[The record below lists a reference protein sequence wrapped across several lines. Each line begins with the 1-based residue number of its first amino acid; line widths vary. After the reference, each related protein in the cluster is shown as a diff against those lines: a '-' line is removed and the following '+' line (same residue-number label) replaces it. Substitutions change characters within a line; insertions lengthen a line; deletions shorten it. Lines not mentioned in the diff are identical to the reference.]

1 MKKNLL
7 KSLLAVALL
16 LVCGNVWG
24 ENYQKVSSDQTDW
37 TGEYLLVYEA
47 GSLAWTGVDAGS
59 CGVGV
64 TISNGIISQVPDGAV
79 TLTLEAMDGG
89 GYSIKINGGS
99 NNGKY
104 IGKSDDSNG
113 VDIKASAQKNTL
125 SYSTDNGVLIAGT
138 SGAVIR
144 YNATSGQNRFRY
156 FKAATYTGQKE
167 VALYKKVVGV
177 AVPAPTVEVSATEA
191 LSGTSVSVSIS
202 VPSGAAKVLY
212 TDDGTDPTDED
223 NGPTEITTT
232 TTFNVTST
240 STIKAVSVD
249 AAGNYSAVVTKTV
262 NFYPV
267 IEGLSALKSAAR
279 GTYYVELENAIV
291 TYVNGKNAFI
301 EDTEVGALIFMDN
314 HGFNE
319 GDCLNDVFKAVTT
332 TFNGAFELI
341 TLESY
346 SGDVTPNVEI
356 PCTPLTLA
364 QLSANFAAYESM
376 RVKIEDVTV
385 TDAIATG
392 DRNGEISDGTN
403 TMVLRA
409 GVDGVAATVN
419 ATIKAIGYP
428 TFYNTTNQFAVW
440 EQDDIEEKLNVT
452 VTSIAVSGYTA
463 NYNVGETFTF
473 DGTVTATFSNGTTET
488 VTPTSVS
495 TPDMSTAGTKEV
507 TVSYDYNGETVT
519 ATYQIIVAAPVEKTY
534 ILYNGELAEGDYI
547 IYYDGKAMNTT
558 ITKDRLQYAE
568 VTPEEGVITTDNEA
582 IVWHIAKSGDY
593 WTIYNAKAGKYAAG
607 TGAAN
612 KAQLLAD
619 GTDDKA
625 LWTSTGKFEFVNKA
639 NAAAEVNANLRNNGT
654 YGFACYSTTTGGA
667 LSLYKQGEVEAKELV
682 EIMLSDCHTT
692 YFVGQNFEFNGT
704 CSAIFSN
711 QDTLSVTPTSVSE
724 PDMTTAG
731 EKTVTVSY
739 TYNNV
744 TKEAKYTII
753 VNEVEDGVFDFTA
766 GYDYGS
772 GLTPSTSQPSSADA
786 YVFKAG
792 SVTITTGGTGNFLW
806 NTELRIY
813 ANSNITIA
821 APEGFEITK
830 IEFTGKDLNKG
841 TIQGEAIT
849 SGTEFTW
856 TGNAESVIVARN
868 TATVQIMKLKV
879 TYMRAGREEGTASF
893 ANDSIE
899 MHVGETQTI
908 TVTTN
913 SDGAV
918 AYSSSN
924 SGVVSVDETT
934 GEITAIAAGTATIT
948 ASIADTDFFTA
959 ASASYTV
966 TVLFDA
972 EGSGTETDPYTVADV
987 IGLNNPATTSWVKGT
1002 ILGFGKNVQQDG
1014 ASMFTYVTDT
1024 LEFEPTNIVLGDAA
1038 GNIIP
1043 VQLPNTVIRTAL
1055 NLVDNRSWIGCEVS
1069 LFGTLEKYFSLPGVK
1084 NTSDFT
1090 ITIPNVISADEWAT
1104 ASLPFDATI
1113 VTEGTKAYYVYVDGS
1128 LRKDEVA
1135 GAIPA
1140 GEGVLLNGSAGA
1152 VTFAYTP
1159 ASEENINA
1167 SAVNQLVGN
1176 TTEFYGKK
1184 YMEAD
1189 TKYYA
1194 LANGTG
1200 ENSIGFYY
1208 QVTDGTSATCGQ
1220 YKAVLAVPA
1229 SNASATGYRL
1239 IAIKGDVNEDGEV
1252 NVSDV
1257 TMLVSMILGNTPVTD
1272 AAKVND
1278 DDEVN
1283 VSDVTAL
1290 VSIILGQ

>member
-1 MKKNLL
+1 MKKNLV

-24 ENYQKVSSDQTDW
+24 DEVTDILNYEFTGTNQTGYADWNGKTSNSTAVYAGQSAGDFNSIQLRSNNSNSGIVTTASGGTVKKVVVSWNENTAAGRTLDIYGKNSAYSAATDLYDSSKQGTKLGSIVYGTSTELSIDGNYEYIGLRSNKNAMYLSEVQITWEKGTAPAVPVPTITADKEDAP
-37 TGEYLLVYEA
+37 TG
-47 GSLAWTGVDAGS
+47 GTIN
-59 CGVGV
+59 V
-64 TISNGIISQVPDGAV
+64 TISVP
-79 TLTLEAMDGG
+79 E
-89 GYSIKINGGS
+89 
-99 NNGKY
+99 
-104 IGKSDDSNG
+104 
-113 VDIKASAQKNTL
+113 
-125 SYSTDNGVLIAGT
+125 
-138 SGAVIR
+138 
-144 YNATSGQNRFRY
+144 
-156 FKAATYTGQKE
+156 
-167 VALYKKVVGV
+167 
-177 AVPAPTVEVSATEA
+177 
-191 LSGTSVSVSIS
+191 
-202 VPSGAAKVLY
+202 GAAKVLY

-232 TTFNVTST
+232 TTFSVTST
-240 STIKAVSVD
+240 STITAVSVD
-249 AAGNYSAVVTKTV
+249 SDGNYSAAVSKVVH
-262 NFYPV
+262 FYSV
-267 IEGLSALKSAAR
+267 LEGLSALKSADK
-279 GTYYVELENAIV
+279 GIYYVEFENAIV
-291 TYVNGKNAFI
+291 TYVNGKNAFF
-301 EDTEVGALIFMDN
+301 EDADAGALIYKTN
-314 HGFNE
+314 HGFAE
-319 GDCLNDVFKAVTT
+319 GDCLNGVYRVITT
-332 TFNGAFELI
+332 TYKGGFEI
-341 TLESY
+341 TDIESVG
-346 SGDVTPNVEI
+346 GDVTPNTTV
-356 PCTPLTLA
+356 PCTTLTLA
-364 QLSANFAAYESM
+364 QLNADFAAYESK

-385 TDAIATG
+385 TDAIAEG
-392 DRNGEISDGTN
+392 DQDGVISDGEN
-403 TMVLRA
+403 TMTLRA
-409 GVDGVAATVN
+409 GVNGIAATLN
-419 ATIKAIGYP
+419 ATITATGYP
-428 TFYNTTNQFAVW
+428 TYYNDALQFAVW
-440 EQDDIEEKLNVT
+440 DQNCIVETATTT
-452 VTSIAVSGYTA
+452 VSSISVSGYTKE
-463 NYNVGETFTF
+463 YSVGDTFSF
-473 DGTVTATFSNGTTET
+473 DGICTATFSDGTTIDVE
-488 VTPTSVS
+488 PTSVS
-495 TPDMSTAGTKEV
+495 EPDMATAGEKEV
-507 TVSYDYNGETVT
+507 TVSFEYYGETVT
-519 ATYQIIVAAPVEKTY
+519 TSYQITVKELEMKTY
-534 ILYNGELAEGDYI
+534 ILHEGELTEGDYI
-547 IYYDGKAMNTT
+547 IYFGGVAMNTT
-558 ITKDRLQYAE
+558 ISGNRLQYKE
-568 VTPEEGVITTDNEA
+568 VTSEAGVINNGDES

-593 WTIYNAKAGKYAAG
+593 WTIYNAKAGKYAAS
-607 TGAAN
+607 TGIKN
-612 KAQLLAD
+612 QAQLLDD

-625 LWTSTGKFEFVNKA
+625 LWTSTGEYEFVNKA
-639 NAAAEVNANLRNNGT
+639 NAASEINRNLRYNAG
-654 YGFACYSTTTGGA
+654 YGFACYSTSTGGA

-711 QDTLSVTPTSVSE
+711 NDTISVTPTSVSV

-739 TYNNV
+739 TFNNV
-744 TKEAKYTII
+744 TKEANYTIK

-792 SVTITTGGTGNFLW
+792 SVTVTTGGTGNFLW

-893 ANDSIE
+893 ENESIE
-899 MHVGETQTI
+899 MNVGETQTI
-908 TVTTN
+908 IVTTN
-913 SDGAV
+913 SDGPV
-918 AYSSSN
+918 VYSSSN

-959 ASASYTV
+959 TSATYTV
-966 TVLFDA
+966 NVLFDA

-987 IGLNNPATTSWVKGT
+987 IGLNNPASSSWVKGT
-1002 ILGFGKNVQQDG
+1002 IIGFGKNVQQDG

-1043 VQLPNTVIRTAL
+1043 VQLPNTAIRTAL
-1055 NLVDNRSWIGCEVS
+1055 NLVNNRSWIGCEVT
-1069 LFGTLEKYFSLPGVK
+1069 LYGTLEKYFSLPGVK

-1128 LRKDEVA
+1128 LKKDEVA

-1208 QVTDGTSATCGQ
+1208 QVTDGTSSTCGQ

-1257 TMLVSMILGNTPVTD
+1257 TALVSMILGNTAQNEMAD
-1272 AAKVND
+1272 VNED
-1278 DDEVN
+1278 HEVN